1 MSHPLIDHNPDLQK
15 LQSEGYDLEVRGGV
29 IYIHHVPFLNHM
41 HKVENGCLA
50 FVFDANGDTLR
61 PPKDHTAYWIGE
73 KPCTRSGDEVPSLI
87 NQQQN
92 GWNGHEVAFYLSL
105 KPANFPNGRY
115 PDFYTKIK
123 TYFTTISGHAENMDK
138 DACQR
143 IRKQHIHKSTES
155 VFYYDDTNSSRAG
168 ICGISNKIA
177 NQKVAIVG
185 LGGTGSY
192 LLDFLAKT
200 PVSEIHIYDDDIFC
214 SHNAFR
220 APGAPTLEQLEMAP
234 SKAEYLHGIYSAM
247 HRKIFVHQDKISEQ
261 NIEELYGLNMVFIC
275 VDSVKSRN
283 FISRHLID
291 NHVKFI
297 DSGLGVDLRDN
308 RLAGQIRV
316 TVYDGNNESHV
327 STSFGKEDIEDD
339 NVYASNI
346 QIAELNCLAA
356 IKMVMQWKRMF
367 GFYASRFSTILEV
380 IYAIEPDKL
389 FISHENGK
397 A

>member
-1 MSHPLIDHNPDLQK
+1 MLQLLINHNSDLQK

-29 IYIHHVPFLNHM
+29 IFIHHVPFLNQKHEV
-41 HKVENGCLA
+41 KSGSLA
-50 FVFDANGDTLR
+50 FVYDANGDTLR
-61 PPKDHTAYWIGE
+61 PPRDHTAYWIGE
-73 KPCTRSGDEVPSLI
+73 KPCTQLGDEVPSLI

-92 GWNGHEVAFYLSL
+92 GWNGHEIAFYLSL
-105 KPANFPNGRY
+105 KPYPDGRY
-115 PDFYTKIK
+115 PDFYTKIT
-123 TYFTTISGHAENMDK
+123 TYFTTISGHAEHKDK
-138 DACQR
+138 DACRR
-143 IRKQHIHKSTES
+143 IRKQNTHQSSES
-155 VFYYDDTNSSRAG
+155 VFNYDDTNSSRAG
-168 ICGISNKIA
+168 ICGISNKLA

-200 PVSEIHIYDDDIFC
+200 PVSEIHVYDDDTFC

-220 APGAPTLEQLEMAP
+220 APGAPTLEQLEAAP
-234 SKAEYLHGIYSAM
+234 SKVEYLDGIYSAM
-247 HRKIFVHQDKISEQ
+247 HRKIVAHTNRIDDQ
-261 NIEELYGLNMVFIC
+261 NIEELYGMDMVFIC

-297 DSGLGVDLRDN
+297 DSGLGVDLRN
-308 RLAGQIRV
+308 SRLAGQIRV
-316 TVYDGNNESHV
+316 TIYDGTNESHL
-327 STSFGKEDIEDD
+327 SNSFGKEDIEED

-356 IKMVMQWKRMF
+356 IKMLMQWKRML
-367 GFYASRFSTILEV
+367 GFYASSYSTILEE

-389 FISHENGK
+389 YLSCGNGK